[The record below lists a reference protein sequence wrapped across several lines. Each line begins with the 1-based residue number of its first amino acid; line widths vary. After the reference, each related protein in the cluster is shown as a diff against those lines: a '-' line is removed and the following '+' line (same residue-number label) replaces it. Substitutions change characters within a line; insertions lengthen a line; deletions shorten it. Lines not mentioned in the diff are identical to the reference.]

1 MKTVG
6 RMAFLSAA
14 VVAMAVTVWAQAPTS
29 GGTKHPTTTA
39 GQGQGQGTGHG
50 MGSMSGGGPM
60 AALGK
65 LNLSD
70 DQMQQV
76 HKLMADSQPQQH
88 ADMEEMRK
96 LHEQLRDQVFAD
108 NGPTGNAT
116 ATLQQIG
123 AIQGRMMQAH
133 LAMAEKL
140 SGILNAD
147 QRKQL
152 REMPMGDLMGM
163 MDGHMGGPGAM
174 KHPTAKK

>member
-6 RMAFLSAA
+6 RMELMLAA
-14 VVAMAVTVWAQAPTS
+14 VAMAVTVWAQAPAS

-39 GQGQGQGTGHG
+39 GQGQGHGTGQG
-50 MGSMSGGGPM
+50 MASMHSGGPM

-65 LNLSD
+65 LNLSE

-76 HKLMADSQPQQH
+76 HKLMADAQSKQQPE
-88 ADMEEMRK
+88 MEQMQK
-96 LHEQLRDQVFAD
+96 LHEQLRDQVFGD
-108 NGPTGNAT
+108 NGPTGNAS
-116 ATLQQIG
+116 ATLQQIRDV
-123 AIQGRMMQAH
+123 QGRMMQAH
-133 LAMAEKL
+133 LEMAEKL

-174 KHPTAKK
+174 KHPAAPKK